1 MQNIINK
8 IQSGDI
14 SQNFLIDALIQ
25 HENKSVDE
33 FNEVMDA
40 LDDRNSKLEEQN
52 YILEKQNE
60 ALQVQEKNKAVLLKN
75 EDDLKKQSVL
85 FQQKAANLEHQL
97 KVARKELKASKEQI
111 KRNKK
116 SMTAKDARIKRLERQ
131 GKGKVITDE
140 TLQPLTTVYSKD
152 EDVLL
157 IWPSQLELG
166 VNGKKSKQTALL
178 FTDRQGCYVTCFLD
192 ENNEVGFSTPIRN
205 DAEISDRT
213 KLIIQKNCIQVSNE
227 TAEFAQDWLYRVNV
241 IQNGVIKPID
251 LTCFKGK

>member
-14 SQNFLIDALIQ
+14 TNNQLLQDLTVYND
-25 HENKSVDE
+25 KVVDE
-33 FNEVMDA
+33 FDEVMDA
-40 LDDRNSKLEEQN
+40 LDDINSKLEEQN

-75 EDDLKKQSVL
+75 EEDLKKQSVL

-97 KVARKELKASKEQI
+97 KVTRKELKTSKEQI
-111 KRNKK
+111 KRNKAGIAQRDAKIKKLESK
-116 SMTAKDARIKRLERQ
+116 S
-131 GKGKVITDE
+131 KGKVITDE

-213 KLIIQKNCIQVSNE
+213 KLIIQKNCLQVSNE

-241 IQNGVIKPID
+241 IQKGIIKPID
-251 LTCFKGK
+251 LTCFKEK

>member
-25 HENKSVDE
+25 HENKTVDE

-40 LDDRNSKLEEQN
+40 LDDRNNKIEEQN
-52 YILEKQNE
+52 HILKTQHE
-60 ALQVQEKNKAVLLKN
+60 ALLKQDKDKKIFIAN
-75 EDDLKKQSVL
+75 QDDLKKQSVL

-97 KVARKELKASKEQI
+97 KVARKELKTSKEQI

-116 SMTAKDARIKRLERQ
+116 SMLAKDAKIKKLE
-131 GKGKVITDE
+131 GKSKSKAITDE
-140 TLQPLTTVYSKD
+140 TLQPLTTVYSKG
-152 EDVLL
+152 EDILL
-157 IWPSQLELG
+157 IWPNQLELG
-166 VNGKKSKQTALL
+166 VNGNKTQQTVLL

-213 KLIIQKNCIQVSNE
+213 KLIIQKNCLQVSNE

-241 IQNGVIKPID
+241 IQKGVIKPID
-251 LTCFKGK
+251 LTCFKEK